1 MAIELIT
8 VRRKDDPTVT
18 AQIAP
23 SALRHFP
30 DFERADGD
38 TEYVAPAENPA
49 EPPAPEP
56 NPAGE
61 SAPEP
66 DPKTPRRAA
75 ATDKKEK

>member
-1 MAIELIT
+1 MAVKLIT

-38 TEYVAPAENPA
+38 TAYVAPAENPTA
-49 EPPAPEP
+49 IPAP
-56 NPAGE
+56 
-61 SAPEP
+61 APTP
-66 DPKTPRRAA
+66 TPKSRRAA
-75 ATDKKEK
+75 ATDDKE